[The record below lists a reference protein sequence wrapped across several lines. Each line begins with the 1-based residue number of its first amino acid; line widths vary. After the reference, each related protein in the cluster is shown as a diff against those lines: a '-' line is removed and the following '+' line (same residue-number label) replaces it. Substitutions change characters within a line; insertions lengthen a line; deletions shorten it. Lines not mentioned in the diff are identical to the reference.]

1 LRKFIGSMMSRQ
13 FHRSDLRH
21 APPLDDRSQRSPV
34 DPGLQTHV
42 FSAESERRKSKSV
55 LNRDWPLAKAIDAVK
70 KYLGLIAGC
79 RRSRSSKWRLRSCF
93 GNMILSGI
101 QFKNTLRA
109 GIDIPGRVVRLS
121 ECERRLKSAAMGLE

>member
-1 LRKFIGSMMSRQ
+1 MLSWQ

-21 APPLDDRSQRSPV
+21 TPPLDDRSQRSPV
-34 DPGLQTHV
+34 DCALQIHA

-70 KYLGLIAGC
+70 KYSGLIAGC
-79 RRSRSSKWRLRSCF
+79 RRSRSSEWRLRSCF
-93 GNMILSGI
+93 ANMILSGI
-101 QFKNTLRA
+101 KFKNTPRA
-109 GIDIPGRVVRLS
+109 CIDIPGCVVRLS